1 MDPNQE
7 NQGENSAG
15 GSRQAIFTPQ
25 PPVVEGEAPTIPASA
40 QASDGSS
47 IHPYFSSHPTQTFN
61 TEVGDIILNT
71 SAPKPKQNKRP
82 FIIGGIILVIFAVV
96 CVVVLLISSLF
107 TNSDR
112 QVLALLQNNYE
123 VVNWVENFFAD
134 TYYNKLDINEVFTAE
149 LHEKLNN
156 SISTLSALQKS
167 LAKIN
172 SSSLSSNAQQ
182 NFNLLQSRLNERIP
196 NYQSSV
202 VLYNSLY
209 KAYTNSNPGVLKDL
223 LLNENYYA
231 NLATERMYNYLTE
244 QEKLWGDIRN
254 NNCDSNENSSE
265 FCQRTL
271 EEYFNNMAELSS
283 STLVVAAIFTAY
295 YDGSY
300 TEDNRLMPNVDILLE
315 ELK

>member
-1 MDPNQE
+1 M
-7 NQGENSAG
+7 
-15 GSRQAIFTPQ
+15 
-25 PPVVEGEAPTIPASA
+25 
-40 QASDGSS
+40 
-47 IHPYFSSHPTQTFN
+47 
-61 TEVGDIILNT
+61 
-71 SAPKPKQNKRP
+71 
-82 FIIGGIILVIFAVV
+82 IFAVV

-196 NYQSSV
+196 NYQSSM

-223 LLNENYYA
+223 LFNENYYA

-271 EEYFNNMAELSS
+271 EEYFNNMTELSS